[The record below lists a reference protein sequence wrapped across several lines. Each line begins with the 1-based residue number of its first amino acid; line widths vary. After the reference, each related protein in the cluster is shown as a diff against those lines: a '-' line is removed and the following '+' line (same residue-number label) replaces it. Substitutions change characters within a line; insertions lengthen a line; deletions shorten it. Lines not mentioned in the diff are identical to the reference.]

1 MHRIPRAELCL
12 ALLFTLLASSSA
24 FAQAAATLDEITV
37 AGAGGGEVAAAG
49 NAGAIR
55 AGGKPIQGQSL
66 TVPTLEQARAEIQ
79 RTPGAVEIVPDTV
92 YKNRPAQTLKDVLDF
107 VPGVIVQPR
116 FGSDARLSIRGSG
129 LSRNYG
135 NRGINVFQDGIPI
148 NTSDGLVDFFEI
160 DPTAYR
166 YVEVFKGA
174 NALRFGS
181 NALGGAI
188 NLVTPTGRNAP
199 AYDARFD
206 VGSFGYVKGQAATA
220 GVSGPWD
227 YFATLSGERFDGF
240 REHSEGDS
248 IRGSANLGYQFSA
261 DAETRLY
268 INANTIN
275 ARIPGEIARDTAL
288 RNPRAAN
295 PFWVL
300 LDQQRNIDSVR
311 LANKTTL
318 RFEETVVDFGV
329 FTVQRHVDHPIFQYL
344 DYTVADYGGFVRM
357 TDDRIIG
364 GFRNRFVAGV
374 NVNNGTINYR
384 QFVNLPGA
392 VKGALTF
399 SSLDYSEN
407 VSAYAENSF
416 FVLPDVA
423 LVAGGVLQHA
433 TRDRKDR
440 FLSEGNQSGRRS
452 YDLFSPKVGVLWDVD
467 PAWQVFGNVSGS
479 AEAPTFD
486 ANSFTTAAFSN
497 LKAQTATT
505 YEIGTRGVR
514 PDFTWDVALYRS
526 EIRNELQCLST
537 GPFSPCA
544 IINADRTVHQG
555 VEAGFG
561 VAFLRSIVAAED
573 RVWFNAAYTYNE
585 FFFDGDALYGNN
597 RLPGVPTHYLRAE
610 LLYRHPSGFF
620 AGPNVEWSPQAYF
633 ADNANSLTVPSY
645 ALLNVRVGFDAGG
658 GWSGYLE
665 GRNLL
670 DKHYISSVAIAGV
683 ANASSEIFN
692 PGTGR
697 AIYGGLRYRW

>member
-1 MHRIPRAELCL
+1 MHTHRRVELSL
-12 ALLFTLLASSSA
+12 ALTFTLLASTSA
-24 FAQAAATLDEITV
+24 LAQGTVALEEITV
-37 AGAGGGEVAAAG
+37 AGSSGGDV
-49 NAGAIR
+49 AGANVAPTR
-55 AGGKPIQGQSL
+55 QSGLTPWGGSL
-66 TVPTLEQARAEIQ
+66 TVPTIEQARAEIQ
-79 RTPGAVEIVPDTV
+79 FTPGAVEIVPDTA

-174 NALRFGS
+174 NALRFGA

-188 NLVTPTGRNAP
+188 NLVTPTGRDAFP
-199 AYDARFD
+199 YDARVD
-206 VGSFGYVKGQAATA
+206 VGSFGYVKGQAATG

-240 REHSEGDS
+240 RQHSEGDS
-248 IRGSANLGYQFSA
+248 VRGSANLGYQFSP
-261 DAETRLY
+261 DAETRFYL
-268 INANTIN
+268 NANTIN
-275 ARIPGEIARDTAL
+275 SRIPGEVTRQSAL

-295 PFWVL
+295 PYWIE

-318 RFEETVVDFGV
+318 RFNETTVDFGV
-329 FTVQRHVDHPIFQYL
+329 FTVQRHVDHPIYQYL
-344 DYTVADYGGFVRM
+344 DYTVADYGGFVRV

-364 GFRNRFVAGV
+364 GFRNRLVMGV
-374 NVNNGTINYR
+374 NVDNGTINYR

-392 VKGALTF
+392 RKGALTF

-416 FVLPDVA
+416 FVLPNVS
-423 LVAGGVLQHA
+423 LVAGGLFLHA

-440 FLSEGNQSGRRS
+440 FLSDGNQSGRNT
-452 YDLFSPKVGVLWDVD
+452 YNIFSPKVGVLWDVE
-467 PAWQVFGNVSGS
+467 PGWQVYGNVSGS

-486 ANSFTTAAFSN
+486 ANSFSSAAFSN

-505 YEIGTRGVR
+505 YEAGTRGIR
-514 PDFTWDVALYRS
+514 PDFTWDVSLYRS
-526 EIRNELQCLST
+526 EVRNELQCLTTS
-537 GPFSPCA
+537 PFSPCSL
-544 IINADRTVHQG
+544 INANRTVHQG

-561 VAFLRSIVAAED
+561 VAFLKSLVSGDD
-573 RVWFNAAYTYNE
+573 RVWFNAAYTYND
-585 FFFDGDALYGNN
+585 FFFDRDARYGNN

-633 ADNANSLTVPSY
+633 ADNANSLTVPAY
-645 ALLNVRVGFDAGG
+645 ALLNFRVGFDAGA

-665 GRNLL
+665 ARNLF

-683 ANASSEIFN
+683 ADASSEIFN
-692 PGTGR
+692 SGTGR
-697 AIYGGLRYRW
+697 AVYGGLRYRW